1 MTRRPGTRVRIGNAE
16 GVREVAPRDA
26 ARDNGLL
33 GLLPGDILARIL
45 PHLEPVRLEKRDVL
59 FRAHEPLTAVYFPTT
74 AVVSFVARLESGE
87 TLVVG
92 TVGRDGVAGT
102 AISPWAS
109 TMPCD
114 GIVQIQGLALR
125 IAADALKRE
134 SLAHEPLYSLIG
146 RYGQVVLA
154 RSMQL
159 SVCNTFHS
167 VEQRCIRWLLRVDD
181 LITHDY
187 IPVTHEAVAAAI
199 GVHRPTVT
207 LVLRAL
213 QREGLL
219 EEERGRIALRDR
231 TRLEAA
237 CCECYRSMVAEQR
250 RLLGP

>member
-1 MTRRPGTRVRIGNAE
+1 MTRRPGTRVRIGDTE
-16 GVREVAPRDA
+16 GVRDIPPRDA

-33 GLLPGDILARIL
+33 GLLPPDILARLL

-59 FRAHEPLTAVYFPTT
+59 FRSHEPLTVVYFPTT
-74 AVVSFVARLESGE
+74 AVVSYVARLESGE

-92 TVGRDGVAGT
+92 LVGRDGVAGA
-102 AISPWAS
+102 AIFPWTI
-109 TMPCD
+109 TMACD
-114 GIVQIQGLALR
+114 AIVQIPGLALR
-125 IAADALKRE
+125 IAADTLKRE

-146 RYGQVVLA
+146 RYAQVVLA

-167 VEQRCIRWLLRVDD
+167 VEQRCIRWLLRVND
-181 LITHDY
+181 LIAHEY
-187 IPVTHEAVAAAI
+187 IPVTHEAIAAAI

-219 EEERGRIALRDR
+219 EEERGRIVLRDR

-237 CCECYRSMVAEQR
+237 CCECYRAMVAEQR
-250 RLLGP
+250 RLIGA